1 MRLARLRHLAWL
13 LLAYWQARRLRFASR
28 AALEAHQAQALARFK
43 ARLCAQSPYFSAFKH
58 LPLGQWPVMDKA
70 TMMAHFDTMNT
81 QALALGDVLAKA
93 HQAEQQR
100 DFTPTLAS
108 RSGALITV
116 GLSSGTSGQRAVF
129 AVSAREQAQ
138 WAGVLLAHVLPH
150 GLRSGQRAAL
160 FLRANSNLYTAVR
173 SRWLAFE
180 FFDLFEPFDSHLVRL
195 AHYQP
200 TLLVAP
206 AQVLRQLALAQQGG
220 QLRITPQ
227 RVISVAEVLEPQ
239 DRTLIEQVF
248 GPVHEVYQATE
259 GFLASTCPHGTLHLH
274 EAHLH
279 MEPQWL
285 DDAQTRFVPIIT
297 DFSRMTQPIVRYRL
311 DDVLVLRPT
320 PCPCGQATR
329 ALLRIE
335 GRCDDQL
342 QLADAQG
349 RAVVVFSDVL
359 SRALAQ
365 VLPLTADYR
374 LVQDGPALLHLH
386 ADLALPELARVQRH
400 LQATLQ
406 ALGVHTAALRWAL
419 HQDLA
424 AFEPT
429 RKRRRIYR
437 LPPPPVQPSD
447 VQPSHA

>member
-1 MRLARLRHLAWL
+1 MSWARLKHLSWL
-13 LLAYWQARRLRFASR
+13 LLAYWQARRLRFSSR
-28 AALEAHQAQALARFK
+28 AALQAHQVRALARFK
-43 ARLCAQSPYFSAFKH
+43 ATLCAQSPYFSAFKH
-58 LPLGQWPVMDKA
+58 LPLAQWPLMDKP

-81 QALALGDVLAKA
+81 QGLAIKDVLAA
-93 HQAEQQR
+93 ALQAEQQR
-100 DFTPTLAS
+100 DFTPTLTG

-116 GLSSGTSGQRAVF
+116 GLSSGTSGRRAVF

-138 WAGVLLAHVLPH
+138 WAGVLLAHVLPR

-180 FFDLFEPFDSHLVRL
+180 FFDLFALFNAHLARL
-195 AHYQP
+195 AAYQP

-206 AQVLRQLALAQQGG
+206 AQVLRQLALAKMQG
-220 QLRITPQ
+220 QLAIAPE

-239 DRTLIEQVF
+239 DRALIEQAF

-259 GFLASTCPHGTLHLH
+259 GFLASTCAHGTLHLH

-279 MEPQWL
+279 IEPLWL
-285 DDAQTRFVPIIT
+285 DASRTRFVPVIT
-297 DFSRMTQPIVRYRL
+297 DFSRLTQPIVRYRL
-311 DDVLVLRPT
+311 DDVLVLRPE
-320 PCPCGQATR
+320 PCPCGQASR

-342 QLADAQG
+342 QLLDGQG
-349 RAVVVFSDVL
+349 QAVPVFSDVV

-374 LVQDGPALLHLH
+374 LVQVGPAHLRLH
-386 ADLALPELARVQRH
+386 ADLDEAGLEGVRLH
-400 LQATLQ
+400 LQTTLQ
-406 ALGVHTAALRWAL
+406 TLGVDTAALHWSL
-419 HQDLA
+419 HRDLPVFDPA
-424 AFEPT
+424 N
-429 RKRRRIYR
+429 KRRRIYR
-437 LPPPPVQPSD
+437 QRPLIPEMPV
-447 VQPSHA
+447 HG